1 MVIRIFEK
9 KDEVDLRTKEQK
21 KFESQMKW
29 KKRTDNAIGFMREN
43 KDVLVPV
50 ASVASATI
58 IGGTKIVSKLIGAHA
73 INKEL
78 KDQERRI
85 YDHSLGRYT
94 YLRRPLR
101 PAEALTIEERRAA
114 GEKLNMI
121 LQDMNLLKK

>member
-29 KKRTDNAIGFMREN
+29 KKRVDTVFGFVREN
-43 KDVLVPV
+43 KDVLICVVPPVTAAIAGTTKV
-50 ASVASATI
+50 A
-58 IGGTKIVSKLIGAHA
+58 SKLIGAHTV
-73 INKEL
+73 NKEL

-121 LQDMNLLKK
+121 LQDMGLLKK